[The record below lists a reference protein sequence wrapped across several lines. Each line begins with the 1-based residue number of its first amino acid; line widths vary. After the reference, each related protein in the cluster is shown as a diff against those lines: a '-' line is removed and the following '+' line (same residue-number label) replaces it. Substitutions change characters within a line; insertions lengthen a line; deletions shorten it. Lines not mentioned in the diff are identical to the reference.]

1 MLTWS
6 VCAPMQ
12 ARNGLLRMLSPFKSF
27 LPTSLRIIKCK
38 NGALLDRYAAPTKKE
53 ILALLTPL
61 ASEEHPITSFES
73 LMRKLKDKQTT
84 PERLESIFDRF
95 DAWEDPDP
103 GEGLDYFHGRVLSLG
118 HCVSGSFSVL
128 PART

>member
-1 MLTWS
+1 
-6 VCAPMQ
+6 MQ

-27 LPTSLRIIKCK
+27 LPPSLRIIKCK

-53 ILALLTPL
+53 ILALLMPL

-103 GEGLDYFHGRVLSLG
+103 GDGLDYCNKTACAFD
-118 HCVSGSFSVL
+118 HCINGTFPVSPL
-128 PART
+128 TPNLNTDTLKP